1 MKTIIIKIRSLDR
14 EGFIHQDKQHSH
26 HTVPHVRTQ
35 HPVPRHVLRP
45 VPRHALRPFSRPIL
59 PPPPRRALHRR
70 ADVP

>member
-35 HPVPRHVLRP
+35 HPVPRHALRP
-45 VPRHALRPFSRPIL
+45 VPRPVLRPA
-59 PPPPRRALHRR
+59 PRRALHRR

>member
-45 VPRHALRPFSRPIL
+45 VPRHALRPVLRRA
-59 PPPPRRALHRR
+59 PRRALHRR